1 MSRELEINNRIFIAS
16 IGQSCKIKKRKKERK
31 LENVASKTR
40 WLAAALVLKRM
51 SS

>member
-1 MSRELEINNRIFIAS
+1 MSRELGINNCIFIAS

-40 WLAAALVLKRM
+40 WLAALVLQRM